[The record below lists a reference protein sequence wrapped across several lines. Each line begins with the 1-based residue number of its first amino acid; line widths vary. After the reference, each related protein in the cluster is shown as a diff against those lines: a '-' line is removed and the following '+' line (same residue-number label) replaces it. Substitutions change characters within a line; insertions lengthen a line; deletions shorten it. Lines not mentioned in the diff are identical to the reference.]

1 MSFNEEL
8 GRLRIIT
15 ICIYLF
21 LLVIFTLL
29 TIFYDAIFLK
39 MLPIVFL
46 VISTTH
52 VRDYCAIY
60 EKYYKQEYSLFKIYL
75 TVSSI
80 PTILVVMY
88 CEVLLRIWFNSSL
101 ILLLL
106 R

>member
-29 TIFYDAIFLK
+29 AIFYDAIFLK
-39 MLPIVFL
+39 MLLIVFL

-80 PTILVVMY
+80 PTILVAMY
-88 CEVLLRIWFNSSL
+88 CEVLLRVCFNLSL
-101 ILLLL
+101 IA
-106 R
+106 